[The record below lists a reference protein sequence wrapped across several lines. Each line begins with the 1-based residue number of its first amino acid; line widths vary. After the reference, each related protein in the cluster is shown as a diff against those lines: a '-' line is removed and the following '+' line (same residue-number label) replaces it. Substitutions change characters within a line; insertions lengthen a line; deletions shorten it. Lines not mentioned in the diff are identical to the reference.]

1 MSKKHSEE
9 NLALTLWDCN
19 VNVEAGEKNKTFFL
33 VYIYLVAE
41 EQDGLGKSG
50 TINFAFD
57 QKANMPEA
65 VSALDCHILN
75 SGFPGEERGW
85 KSPKIFYYK

>member
-1 MSKKHSEE
+1 M
-9 NLALTLWDCN
+9 
-19 VNVEAGEKNKTFFL
+19 
-33 VYIYLVAE
+33 YLVAE
-41 EQDGLGKSG
+41 EQDGSGKSG

-75 SGFPGEERGW
+75 SWLSRRRKGLEVP
-85 KSPKIFYYK
+85 

>member
-1 MSKKHSEE
+1 MSRKHSEE
-9 NLALTLWDCN
+9 NLAVTLWDCSAN
-19 VNVEAGEKNKTFFL
+19 IEAGEKNKTFFL

-41 EQDGLGKSG
+41 EQDGIGESG

-75 SGFPGEERGW
+75 SCLSQRKKGLEVP
-85 KSPKIFYYK
+85 